1 MVRTVK
7 MEQDCQVGKPMP
19 AADPNLTSPDNHH
32 DLTASA
38 REEVESTKENEEKKC
53 QLYYYRTSQDVN
65 PLGSIDLANATFGY
79 PAQAQEGTFQIQ
91 IPGRVV
97 VLKALNSQAMLY
109 WLQQLQIKRW
119 QHNTSL
125 VKIPAEPSTTSTQL
139 CQLPSA
145 PWEGRTEDFLPAVK
159 TPKGLVGEAAACLPD
174 PWQQNALQ
182 KLSSSTPSQ
191 RYISF
196 SLYFAFR
203 SQFVFPL
210 PCPYRNT
217 VLNICGNKPAQELRR
232 SVFNFDKIQ
241 QSEDCPCEDPVT
253 QILGKQQFNAGTTT
267 VALKLLHSSHAGT
280 SSTACTSDI
289 PSTYSPFSSFSFFS
303 YKRVCEE
310 AKTGGKSSPSS
321 SMNKREKKMTSS
333 LQPSGEKVSGKEGSP
348 WTNYP
353 DSSTRC
359 SRSLRS
365 SSHKKVYVWF
375 G

>member
-38 REEVESTKENEEKKC
+38 REEVESTKENEGDSTHMDQSNAQEKPVMKTKMEPSSTKLCGYLNKLGGPLKAWKARWFIFEEKKC

-79 PAQAQEGTFQIQ
+79 PAQDQEETFQIQ

-97 VLKALNSQAMLY
+97 GWAVEMLVLFFRKDRGL
-109 WLQQLQIKRW
+109 
-119 QHNTSL
+119 
-125 VKIPAEPSTTSTQL
+125 PPSSKDPQG
-139 CQLPSA
+139 PS
-145 PWEGRTEDFLPAVK
+145 WR
-159 TPKGLVGEAAACLPD
+159 
-174 PWQQNALQ
+174 NR
-182 KLSSSTPSQ
+182 STPSQ

-196 SLYFAFR
+196 PLYFAFR

-253 QILGKQQFNAGTTT
+253 QILGETTG
-267 VALKLLHSSHAGT
+267 A
-280 SSTACTSDI
+280 
-289 PSTYSPFSSFSFFS
+289 SFS
-303 YKRVCEE
+303 
-310 AKTGGKSSPSS
+310 
-321 SMNKREKKMTSS
+321 
-333 LQPSGEKVSGKEGSP
+333 
-348 WTNYP
+348 
-353 DSSTRC
+353 
-359 SRSLRS
+359 
-365 SSHKKVYVWF
+365 
-375 G
+375 

>member
-19 AADPNLTSPDNHH
+19 PADPNLTSPDNHH

-38 REEVESTKENEEKKC
+38 REEVGSTKENEGDSTHMDQSNAQEKPVMKTKMEPSSTKLCGYLNKLGGPLKAWKARWFVFEEKKC

-79 PAQAQEGTFQIQ
+79 PDQAQEGTFQIQ

-159 TPKGLVGEAAACLPD
+159 TPKGLVGEAAASARPLATKCTAKALPQAPHHRD
-174 PWQQNALQ
+174 TPILAPARRASQQKSLNKRAGSLAVGV
-182 KLSSSTPSQ
+182 Q
-191 RYISF
+191 R
-196 SLYFAFR
+196 
-203 SQFVFPL
+203 
-210 PCPYRNT
+210 
-217 VLNICGNKPAQELRR
+217 GE
-232 SVFNFDKIQ
+232 
-241 QSEDCPCEDPVT
+241 
-253 QILGKQQFNAGTTT
+253 
-267 VALKLLHSSHAGT
+267 
-280 SSTACTSDI
+280 ACTE
-289 PSTYSPFSSFSFFS
+289 TL
-303 YKRVCEE
+303 
-310 AKTGGKSSPSS
+310 
-321 SMNKREKKMTSS
+321 
-333 LQPSGEKVSGKEGSP
+333 LQ
-348 WTNYP
+348 
-353 DSSTRC
+353 
-359 SRSLRS
+359 
-365 SSHKKVYVWF
+365 
-375 G
+375 